1 MKASKLTT
9 IMIMNA
15 HALDE
20 TDYSEEITDQT
31 GATPC
36 SGKSA
41 GRPRAAD
48 KEARQLALLQTAG
61 RLFLEKGYSNVSLEM
76 IAREAHV
83 AVRTIY
89 VKFGG
94 KLGLLKAVI
103 GNGRAHFFEDMQSM
117 ETDKRPMQ
125 QVLSD
130 FSLRFLELLSQPKSN
145 QLYRMVV
152 GESRTSP
159 ELAETFYEA
168 GPKRTR
174 EELARYFDRP
184 EIRAQLRSEFSS
196 DVLAFHLLNC
206 VLGDGMCSLLFPQ
219 DTGMP
224 LEVRQARVKQ
234 GLELFLH
241 GVQQRAM

>member
-1 MKASKLTT
+1 
-9 IMIMNA
+9 MNA
-15 HALDE
+15 HDLDE
-20 TDYSEEITDQT
+20 TDYPEEITSLPDT
-31 GATPC
+31 APC
-36 SGKSA
+36 AGKSA

-48 KEARQLALLQTAG
+48 KEARQQALLQTAG
-61 RLFLEKGYSNVSLEM
+61 RLFLDKGYGSVSLEM

-94 KLGLLKAVI
+94 KVGLFNAVI
-103 GNGRAHFFEDMQSM
+103 ASRRAHFFEGMQSM
-117 ETDKRPMQ
+117 ETDMRPME

-130 FSLRFLELLSQPKSN
+130 FALRFLELLSQPKSY

-174 EELARYFDRP
+174 VELARYFDRP
-184 EIRAQLRSEFSS
+184 DVRAQLRSEFSS

-206 VLGDGMCSLLFPQ
+206 VLGDGMCSVLFPQ
-219 DTGMP
+219 ESALS

-234 GLELFLH
+234 GLQLFLH
-241 GVQQRAM
+241 GVQRPAL

>member
-1 MKASKLTT
+1 MKVSKLTT
-9 IMIMNA
+9 NMIMNA
-15 HALDE
+15 HDLDE
-20 TDYSEEITDQT
+20 TDCPEEIADQN

-36 SGKSA
+36 GGKSA

-48 KEARQLALLQTAG
+48 KEARHRALLQTAG
-61 RLFLEKGYSNVSLEM
+61 RLFLDKGYSNVSLEM

-94 KLGLLKAVI
+94 KVGLLNAVI
-103 GNGRAHFFEDMQSM
+103 INRRAHFFEGMRSM
-117 ETDKRPMQ
+117 ETDTRPMEE
-125 QVLSD
+125 VLTD

-159 ELAETFYEA
+159 ELAEAFYEA
-168 GPKRTR
+168 GPKQTR
-174 EELARYFDRP
+174 AELARYFDRP
-184 EIRAQLRSEFSS
+184 EVRDQLRSEFSS

-219 DTGMP
+219 ESCLTP
-224 LEVRQARVKQ
+224 EVRQARVQQ
-234 GLELFLH
+234 GLKLFLH
-241 GVQQRAM
+241 GVQRQAM